1 MFDFFKKK
9 PQPAG
14 TSAAATAAAL
24 RSVPNGAAV
33 PPPLAGRNGHV
44 GAIEAVAIDGTMYFF
59 GFDFRSD
66 LVLSPLI
73 DDPALMAR
81 FASRHM
87 AQRDGTHDEAYWHGL
102 VGLAQQTS
110 ELCNDDD
117 GRRFNSQML
126 AATLA
131 RLDRVRRNGTP
142 DPGFRIE
149 HHLRYLLGAA
159 GGWRMAD
166 PAGPED
172 VDLWI
177 AQIAGKQPLAD
188 GAALQDVAARL
199 QQHLNA
205 LVAAAPGN
213 WATRFAVLHS

>member
-9 PQPAG
+9 PPP
-14 TSAAATAAAL
+14 AAARTAAL
-24 RSVPNGAAV
+24 RSVPSGPAV

-44 GAIEAVAIDGTMYFF
+44 GAIEAIAIDGTMYFF

-73 DDPALMAR
+73 ESPALMAR

-87 AQRDGTHDEAYWHGL
+87 VQRDGTHNEAYWREL
-102 VGLAQQTS
+102 VGMAKQTS

-117 GRRFNSQML
+117 GRRFNSRML

-131 RLDRVRRNGTP
+131 RLAVVRGTGTP

-159 GGWRMAD
+159 GGWRMPN
-166 PAGPED
+166 PASPED

-177 AQIAGKQPLAD
+177 AQIAGKEPQPEDAT
-188 GAALQDVAARL
+188 LQDVAARL

-205 LVAAAPGN
+205 LLTAAPGN
-213 WATRFAVLHS
+213 WAAHFAVLRS